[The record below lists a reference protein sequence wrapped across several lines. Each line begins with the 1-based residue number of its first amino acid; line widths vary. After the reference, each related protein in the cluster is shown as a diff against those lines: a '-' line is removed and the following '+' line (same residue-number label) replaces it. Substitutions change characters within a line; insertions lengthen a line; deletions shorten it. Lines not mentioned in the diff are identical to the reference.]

1 MANLTVIF
9 WRDIPAQV
17 VAEEGR
23 GRNRKQA
30 KIEMPRR
37 FALAIDEAAMRDN
50 ADSTDDYLAEWRK
63 SDPVDLGSGMEDDAL
78 QAAASARAEELD
90 AEFDKEKLAGLVANG
105 GHSPNS

>member
-1 MANLTVIF
+1 MANLTVIY

-30 KIEMPRR
+30 KVEMPRR

-50 ADSTDDYLAEWRK
+50 ADSTDDYLADWRRGEAVAC
-63 SDPVDLGSGMEDDAL
+63 SADL
-78 QAAASARAEELD
+78 QAEVEAKAAEIEAA
-90 AEFDKEKLAGLVANG
+90 FDSKQLANLVASG
-105 GHSPNS
+105 GHHTKG

>member
-30 KIEMPRR
+30 KVEMPRR

-63 SDPVDLGSGMEDDAL
+63 ADPVSLGADLDDDAL
-78 QAAASARAEELD
+78 NAAASSRAAELD
-90 AEFDKEKLAGLVANG
+90 AEFDKEKLAALVANG
-105 GHSPNS
+105 GHNPN

>member
-1 MANLTVIF
+1 MPSLTVIY

-23 GRNRKQA
+23 GRSRRQA
-30 KIEMPRR
+30 KQELHRR

-63 SDPVDLGSGMEDDAL
+63 AEPEACGADLEAEVAARVAQL
-78 QAAASARAEELD
+78 EQAWPSERLG
-90 AEFDKEKLAGLVANG
+90 KLVANG
-105 GHSPNS
+105 GFEEN